1 MTLDKSPFPSLASP
15 TIKWDSSKDPSSGQ
29 LGNYKLG
36 MQSTQ
41 QKQLN
46 TGPVEPQTRSSIFP
60 LGQPGLRS
68 TADPVPCQSETQCV
82 PRNLDSPSPR
92 LSRRGPAPCR
102 LAAWGPGSV
111 RGGGHEL
118 GRISLQELTNAR
130 QVGQLVAFYVLGV
143 HAVKQEGAI
152 QVLYERGLWS
162 EIQRAWRT
170 QTHLIGP
177 GEGLVGQ
184 APPWSPGSL
193 DAVWRVEEGMLPW
206 GFSHQRQGRAC
217 WTRG

>member
-1 MTLDKSPFPSLASP
+1 
-15 TIKWDSSKDPSSGQ
+15 
-29 LGNYKLG
+29 

-193 DAVWRVEEGMLPW
+193 DAVWRVEEGISP
-206 GFSHQRQGRAC
+206 GASAIKGREGHAGPEASTC
-217 WTRG
+217 KSPEASTEGGTWLSMPGGTGLGLC